1 MKNAIQMVNVGGQWV
16 AVKAK
21 KASTAIAVGGTALMA
36 SGATLAADY
45 TTQITAAQ
53 TEGTGNVS
61 AVIGAVIAIAILSFS
76 VKSLIAWFK
85 GN

>member
-1 MKNAIQMVNVGGQWV
+1 MKNVIQMVNFGGQWV

-21 KASTAIAVGGTALMA
+21 KASTAIAVGGTALMS
-36 SGATLAADY
+36 SGATFAADY

-61 AVIGAVIAIAILSFS
+61 AVIGAVIAIAI
-76 VKSLIAWFK
+76 
-85 GN
+85 